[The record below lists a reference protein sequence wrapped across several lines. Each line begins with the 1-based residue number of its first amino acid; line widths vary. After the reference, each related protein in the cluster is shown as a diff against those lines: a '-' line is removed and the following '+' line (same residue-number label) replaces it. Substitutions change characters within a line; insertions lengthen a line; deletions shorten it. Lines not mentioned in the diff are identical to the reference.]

1 MVNTAGSGPVDSAQW
16 WQSICDSTQTP
27 VRELLDDFDQI
38 APLPVPYDWLPGR
51 AETFYGDRFQV
62 WSDLAEETI
71 ESLVNRPKGGIGT
84 VRAILTAG
92 REAAA
97 RERTA
102 PTAGAVTDVSTAT
115 SLLIERLPDYD
126 YQLLAARGW
135 ALHPTTVPETA
146 EQLGV
151 RPINVSRNLPRAY
164 ARFKSLL
171 PEPAHAVIT
180 ERAGQ
185 VGLRL
190 GSLTRRADVEAAL
203 QDFGVDLSDDAGQI
217 LLHLAGPYAERN
229 DGWLVVTT
237 TDVVGPAIAVIDDAL
252 TRWGAPTTTTLTTKL
267 RSLGISAETALEFV
281 ESRPGLRRFGERWVR
296 WGSAAAELAEA
307 ALHVC
312 GEPMSPAAIAEFTGA
327 LHAEG
332 AIRQALHDN
341 SRFSRATRTTWG
353 LRRWDLDEYG
363 GLFTEIAARIDS
375 AGGSIATSVVVA
387 DILTTVPDVNE
398 SSIRSYMGA
407 PAFVV
412 DKRTVR
418 RRTAADGWPPVP
430 ALNSVRG
437 VFHPRPDEFRIAF
450 PVTADLLR
458 GSGQKLHAAPATA
471 LGVHPGSE
479 RTFTGTPCDVTVYWR
494 LFSAT
499 GAGVGSLRAIATA
512 LDAQLGDTL
521 VFVFNVR
528 DSTVAVQRVARTNSV
543 DRLAALVGGPVAPS
557 PRAALARAVGCDPD
571 ELDGLLQRRGEA
583 DLLPLADDTSCTT
596 PVADQEST

>member
-1 MVNTAGSGPVDSAQW
+1 M
-16 WQSICDSTQTP
+16 C
-27 VRELLDDFDQI
+27 ELLDDFDLI
-38 APLPVPYDWLPGR
+38 AHLLVPYDWLPGR

-92 REAAA
+92 WEAVA

-102 PTAGAVTDVSTAT
+102 PAAGAVTDVSTAV
-115 SLLIERLPDYD
+115 SLLIARLPDYD

-171 PEPAHAVIT
+171 SEPAHAVIT
-180 ERAGQ
+180 EGAGQ

-190 GSLTRRADVEAAL
+190 GSVTRRADAEAAL
-203 QDFGVDLSDDAGQI
+203 QEFGVDLADDAGQI

-229 DGWLVVTT
+229 DGWLAVAT

-252 TRWGAPTTTTLTTKL
+252 TRWGAPSATTLTTKL
-267 RSLGISAETALEFV
+267 GSLGISAETALEFV

-296 WGSAAAELAEA
+296 WGSTAGELAEA

-312 GEPMSPAAIAEFTGA
+312 GEPMSPAAIAAFTGA

-332 AIRQALHDN
+332 SIRQVLHDN

-353 LRRWDLDEYG
+353 LRRWGLDEYG
-363 GLFTEIAARIDS
+363 GLFTEIAARIDA
-375 AGGSIATSVVVA
+375 AGGSIATSDVIA
-387 DILTTVPDVNE
+387 DILATVPDVSE

-412 DKRTVR
+412 DKGTVR
-418 RRTAADGWPPVP
+418 RRASADGWPAVP

-458 GSGQKLHAAPATA
+458 GSGQRLHAAPATA

-494 LFSAT
+494 LFSVT
-499 GAGVGSLRAIATA
+499 GAGMGSLRAIGTA
-512 LDAQLGDTL
+512 LDAKLGDTL
-521 VFVFNVR
+521 VVAFNVH
-528 DSTVAVQRVARTNSV
+528 DSTVAVQRIAETALLQ
-543 DRLAALVGGPVAPS
+543 DRLAALVGPLTPT
-557 PRAALARAVGCDPD
+557 PRAALAHAVGCDLD
-571 ELDGLLQRRGEA
+571 ELDGLLQRRGET
-583 DLLPLADDTSCTT
+583 DVLPLADHTSLHKSKPSAETT
-596 PVADQEST
+596 

>member
-1 MVNTAGSGPVDSAQW
+1 MNTTAGIGPDAAQW
-16 WQSICDSTQTP
+16 WRSICDSTKTP
-27 VRELLDDFDQI
+27 VRELLDGFDQI

-84 VRAILTAG
+84 VRAILIAG
-92 REAAA
+92 WEAAA
-97 RERTA
+97 RAQATM
-102 PTAGAVTDVSTAT
+102 PTDVGADVSTAV
-115 SLLIERLPDYD
+115 SLLVDRLTDYD

-135 ALHPTTVPETA
+135 ALHPTTVPVTA
-146 EQLGV
+146 KQLGV
-151 RPINVSRNLPRAY
+151 TQINVTRNLPRAY
-164 ARFKSLL
+164 ARFESLL

-180 ERAGQ
+180 EGAEQLGR
-185 VGLRL
+185 RL
-190 GSLTRRADVEAAL
+190 GTLTRKTVAEDAL
-203 QDFGVDLSDDAGQI
+203 RGFGVDLSDDAGQI

-229 DGWLVVTT
+229 GGWLAVTT
-237 TDVVGPAIAVIDDAL
+237 TDIVDSAVAVIDDAL

-267 RSLGISAETALEFV
+267 GSLGIASETALEFV
-281 ESRPGLRRFGERWVR
+281 ESRPGLRRFGEQWVR
-296 WGSAAAELAEA
+296 WGSTAAELAQA

-327 LHAEG
+327 LHAEA

-353 LRRWDLDEYG
+353 LRRWGLDEYG
-363 GLFTEIAARIDS
+363 GLFTEIAARIDA

-387 DILTTVPDVNE
+387 DILATVPDVNE

-430 ALNSVRG
+430 PLNSVRG

-450 PVTADLLR
+450 RVTADLLR

-479 RTFTGTPCDVTVYWR
+479 RTFTGTLCDVTVYWR
-494 LFSAT
+494 LFSVT

-512 LDAQLGDTL
+512 LGAKLADTL

-528 DSTVAVQRVARTNSV
+528 DSTVAVQRVARSNSV
-543 DRLAALVGGPVAPS
+543 DRLAAVVGGPVAPS

-571 ELDGLLQRRGEA
+571 ELHGLLQRRGEA
-583 DLLPLADDTSCTT
+583 DLLPLADDTSRTT
-596 PVADQEST
+596 PVVDHQTT

>member
-1 MVNTAGSGPVDSAQW
+1 MGPDAAQW
-16 WQSICDSTQTP
+16 WRSICDSTQTP
-27 VRELLDDFDQI
+27 VRELLDGFDQI

-84 VRAILTAG
+84 VRAILIAG
-92 REAAA
+92 WEAAA
-97 RERTA
+97 RAQATFPTNVAADVTTA
-102 PTAGAVTDVSTAT
+102 V
-115 SLLIERLPDYD
+115 SLLVDRLTDYD

-146 EQLGV
+146 KQLGV
-151 RPINVSRNLPRAY
+151 TQINVIRNLPRAY

-180 ERAGQ
+180 DGAEQLGR
-185 VGLRL
+185 RL
-190 GSLTRRADVEAAL
+190 GTLTRKTVAEAAL
-203 QDFGVDLSDDAGQI
+203 QGFGADLSDDAGQI
-217 LLHLAGPYAERN
+217 LLHLAGPYAESN
-229 DGWLVVTT
+229 GGWLAVTT
-237 TDVVGPAIAVIDDAL
+237 TDIVDSAITVIEDAL
-252 TRWGAPTTTTLTTKL
+252 TRWGAPTTATLTTKL
-267 RSLGISAETALEFV
+267 GSLGIASETALEFV
-281 ESRPGLRRFGERWVR
+281 ESRPGLRRFGEQWVR
-296 WGSAAAELAEA
+296 WGSTAAELAQA
-307 ALHVC
+307 ALNVC
-312 GEPMSPAAIAEFTGA
+312 GDPMSPAAIAEFTGA
-327 LHAEG
+327 LHAER

-341 SRFSRATRTTWG
+341 SRFSRATRTTWA
-353 LRRWDLDEYG
+353 LRRWGLDEYG
-363 GLFTEIAARIDS
+363 GLFTEIAARIDA
-375 AGGSIATSVVVA
+375 AGGSIATADVIA
-387 DILTTVPDVNE
+387 DILAAVPDVNE
-398 SSIRSYMGA
+398 SSIRSSMGA

-430 ALNSVRG
+430 PLNSVRG

-512 LDAQLGDTL
+512 LNAQLADTL
-521 VFVFNVR
+521 VFALNVR

-543 DRLAALVGGPVAPS
+543 DRLAALVGGPVAPN

-596 PVADQEST
+596 PVADHEETT

>member
-1 MVNTAGSGPVDSAQW
+1 MGPDAAQW
-16 WQSICDSTQTP
+16 WRSVCDSTQTP
-27 VRELLDDFDQI
+27 VRELLDGFDQI

-62 WSDLAEETI
+62 WSDLADETI

-84 VRAILTAG
+84 VRAILIAG
-92 REAAA
+92 WEAAA
-97 RERTA
+97 RAQAILPPDAAADVTTA
-102 PTAGAVTDVSTAT
+102 V
-115 SLLIERLPDYD
+115 SLLVDRLTDYD

-135 ALHPTTVPETA
+135 ALHPTTVPVTA

-151 RPINVSRNLPRAY
+151 TQINVTRNLPRAY

-171 PEPAHAVIT
+171 PELAHAVIT
-180 ERAGQ
+180 ECAEQLG
-185 VGLRL
+185 RL
-190 GSLTRRADVEAAL
+190 LGTLTRRPVAEAAL
-203 QDFGVDLSDDAGQI
+203 QGFGVDQSGDAGQI
-217 LLHLAGPYAERN
+217 LLHLAGPYAETN
-229 DGWLVVTT
+229 GGWLAVTT
-237 TDVVGPAIAVIDDAL
+237 TDVVDSAIAVIDDAL

-267 RSLGISAETALEFV
+267 GGLGIQPETALEFV
-281 ESRPGLRRFGERWVR
+281 ESRPGLRRFGEQWVR
-296 WGSAAAELAEA
+296 WGSTAAELAQA
-307 ALHVC
+307 ALNVC

-327 LHAEG
+327 LHAEA

-341 SRFSRATRTTWG
+341 SRFSRATRTTWA
-353 LRRWDLDEYG
+353 LRRWGLDEYG
-363 GLFTEIAARIDS
+363 GLFTEIATRIDA
-375 AGGSIATSVVVA
+375 AGGSIATADVIA
-387 DILTTVPDVNE
+387 DISATVPDVNE

-430 ALNSVRG
+430 PLNSVRG

-499 GAGVGSLRAIATA
+499 GAGVGSLRPIAAA
-512 LDAQLGDTL
+512 LEAQLGETL
-521 VFVFNVR
+521 VFVFNAR
-528 DSTVAVQRVARTNSV
+528 DATVVVQRIALADRRG
-543 DRLAALVGGPVAPS
+543 RLAALVGTLTPS
-557 PRAALARAVGCDPD
+557 PRAALAHAVGCQLH
-571 ELDGLLQRRGEA
+571 ELDEFLQRRGED
-583 DLLPLADDTSCTT
+583 DLLPLADDAS
-596 PVADQEST
+596 PHESHRGREVS